1 MLTLSKYEFRKSRNF
16 IITLAVLFFLL
27 ESYFLYSIYIQDSE
41 KSAESAI
48 FLMLYASVC
57 YFAIFILAI
66 ANYSKE
72 LNSKSSYLI
81 FMTPTTSLS
90 IIFSKIFTILIIGI
104 IFMTVICGVGY
115 FDWLLLFDA
124 YPDLDFAM
132 DSIQSVMIMMGI
144 NSHNFVLGILLFV
157 IAFIISFFSSVTIA
171 YLAITLSATLL
182 QNNRFRGIVS
192 FAFFMGI
199 TYVFGIIGAMMPV
212 LIPEPVNIWEVFISI
227 IPSIFLNLIMI
238 CISVFGSAYLLDK
251 KLSL

>member
-1 MLTLSKYEFRKSRNF
+1 MLTLSKYEFRKNRTF
-16 IITLAVLFFLL
+16 IITMAVLFFLL
-27 ESYFLYSIYIQDSE
+27 ECNFLYSIYIQDSE

-81 FMTPTTSLS
+81 FMTPTKPLS
-90 IIFSKIFTILIIGI
+90 IIFSKIFSILILGM
-104 IFMTVICGVGY
+104 IFMAIICGIGY

-124 YPDLDFAM
+124 YPDLDFVM
-132 DSIQSVMIMMGI
+132 DSFESVMIMMDI
-144 NSHNFVLGILLFV
+144 NSHNFIIGILLFL
-157 IAFIISFFSSVTIA
+157 ITFIISFFSSVTIA

-182 QNNRFRGIVS
+182 QNNRFRGFVS
-192 FAFFMGI
+192 FAIFMAI
-199 TYVFGIIGAMMPV
+199 TYIFGFVGAMMPM
-212 LIPEPVNIWEVFISI
+212 LIQEPANLWEIFISI
-227 IPSIFLNLIMI
+227 IPSVLLNLIMI
-238 CISVFGSAYLLDK
+238 CISIFGSAYLLDK